1 MSRRESSAAHYRG
14 TSLRVVMLPV
24 IQESRFYTI
33 PHASHG
39 KANRFRLLQLRTLS
53 SEQIKENI
61 KEESRERL
69 RRYSTGDNTAPQA
82 ATMCKTCRRPI
93 IYEGDVD
100 LGPWGLSG
108 ANKSAASA
116 SRRLW
121 SAHICRVEEEDCEE
135 ESPLVSPTGPVVNG
149 ANFSVTGD
157 KGKRDFA
164 LANVSG
170 GAPLSH
176 THALTNAHGQ
186 VVGDKGEHFDV
197 SSFQKGSNSV
207 KVNRPIP
214 NGSNISSADII
225 TVELKEDEITKA
237 EAPAQQ
243 DNNSRNGRKVGLTS
257 PPSGAV
263 KVGFIRNSGT
273 NIPNTTTLEPSK
285 EPERR
290 PFFFLPSEDEDDSC
304 ADGTDLEL
312 RKDPDLY
319 PFPKTGGESSQDS
332 PSCKGKPLTPTPPHS
347 PQKSSPPAEE
357 SDEIKNRIRDC
368 LKRARSR
375 STSLSGLGSFEAGL
389 YRLENILE
397 DKKAAR
403 HILNDDSLRSSNSF
417 SSLPYS
423 KQHLPEHVEAL
434 MPKYRDAGTITDVC
448 TGDNVAEVELIS
460 LVQEQI
466 PRYILRAD
474 TVTEFSGYDNADW
487 GVTFPAL
494 KEEEAEALSP
504 EQAEGALAYFVLCGN
519 RVSQMTKTYN
529 DIDAVTRLLQEKEKD
544 LELAAKIGQQ
554 LLNRNKALEERN
566 ATLESEVSAAGEKI
580 TQLRHDLQMKTDLL
594 AIYTNDVDDT
604 SSCETTPTGVR
615 LVNVDILQHRV
626 KNLEEENKT
635 LRLEASQ
642 LASDTLECED
652 KEKELVSDVI
662 KQLSDANLQ
671 VSQLSEELAK
681 KVEDSLRQQEEITQ
695 LLAQVV
701 DLQARNKRLVAE
713 NDELANMV
721 GVARDCQ
728 QELTMELAELK
739 EKYAEVLDLLHD
751 TQDQLRRV
759 QKKNQPGSR
768 GHHLSNSLFSSP
780 FNSGNDSIAS
790 ELHSLSSMG
799 EETGKETSNNMRRTF
814 DTVRLTGKYTGLG
827 SQGSLSSLGYGGSV
841 HSTPT
846 HHPHTP
852 SHMATPTHMASSG
865 GTYAMS
871 YIGSRGS
878 SVYSGGSGHPS
889 LDSGADSDASVH
901 TDSEDNYPGS
911 HLGVPG
917 WPGTPDL
924 DSCLRRLGPANRSGT
939 PSQFLPYGCR
949 TPDSIMSTGS
959 GKSGLSAYGSNNDW
973 RLPQKLQIVKPI
985 EGSLTLHQWSRLA
998 TPHLG
1003 GLLEE
1008 REGVAI
1014 KGGAGA
1020 EQLNLEVYSMSDLEE
1035 DEVEE
1040 ENPGKRFMSTSGVF
1054 TYTNSTILH
1063 PDDQT
1068 NSTPSLRQ
1076 AQVSVLLTSAT
1087 SATPAPSTPIR
1098 APSCPPSRRG
1108 STATFSTNTGL
1119 AKVLNERGMN
1129 RQSGFSPTAT
1139 PANSPTNSKPGS
1151 PEPEGYKLPGL
1162 EDLTKTFHYG
1172 ASLLRRTFYK
1182 DDPSAPQSPVGPRV
1196 NLVKQVQAIGVDRFV
1211 GSSGRALTVGGVV
1224 MSRPATSP
1232 LLHLSNLI
1240 MSSAK
1245 NCSTSSTTSSSTTT
1259 TTSSASSTAGIM
1271 SAPKVLSP
1279 GERRPTLPS
1288 GAPMG
1293 IPGHPGSGHL
1303 DNRLSQLK
1311 PGQRADLGTVGSRPR
1326 PTSLHSVPL
1335 RGSGEQNVGTVGW
1348 TSFGRKGGLL

>member
-1 MSRRESSAAHYRG
+1 
-14 TSLRVVMLPV
+14 
-24 IQESRFYTI
+24 
-33 PHASHG
+33 
-39 KANRFRLLQLRTLS
+39 
-53 SEQIKENI
+53 
-61 KEESRERL
+61 
-69 RRYSTGDNTAPQA
+69 
-82 ATMCKTCRRPI
+82 MCKTCIRPVS
-93 IYEGDVD
+93 YETAGTC
-100 LGPWGLSG
+100 GPWGLRGSYR
-108 ANKSAASA
+108 SATLT

-121 SAHICRVEEEDCEE
+121 SAQSCRDAACGESEAAETGNTGRS
-135 ESPLVSPTGPVVNG
+135 SPLTEEYEGSRGSSGSVSRNNSLDNVLGGGPC
-149 ANFSVTGD
+149 
-157 KGKRDFA
+157 
-164 LANVSG
+164 
-170 GAPLSH
+170 SH
-176 THALTNAHGQ
+176 THDLPDQYACRVDG
-186 VVGDKGEHFDV
+186 
-197 SSFQKGSNSV
+197 
-207 KVNRPIP
+207 KVNDASISQ
-214 NGSNISSADII
+214 GSGATGYALRN
-225 TVELKEDEITKA
+225 EITHTKSTSSG
-237 EAPAQQ
+237 
-243 DNNSRNGRKVGLTS
+243 DLSGRNGRKYGQGDLLSSGGLTDDS
-257 PPSGAV
+257 RPVPDS
-263 KVGFIRNSGT
+263 K
-273 NIPNTTTLEPSK
+273 LEPSK
-285 EPERR
+285 EPKRR
-290 PFFFLPSEDEDDSC
+290 PFFFLPSEDEDDC
-304 ADGTDLEL
+304 YHTDQDLQSN
-312 RKDPDLY
+312 PDLY
-319 PFPKTGGESSQDS
+319 PCPKTNGLGGAAAAGHVPNPITTQITNITSTSSTQS
-332 PSCKGKPLTPTPPHS
+332 NKPPTP
-347 PQKSSPPAEE
+347 SSPRSPHKTSVIETA
-357 SDEIKNRIRDC
+357 DEIKSRIRYC
-368 LKRARSR
+368 LQRARSR

-389 YRLENILE
+389 YRLETLL
-397 DKKAAR
+397 DGKKEKDAASV
-403 HILNDDSLRSSNSF
+403 DDFQSHQY
-417 SSLPYS
+417 SSLPPTTR
-423 KQHLPEHVEAL
+423 HRPTENV
-434 MPKYRDAGTITDVC
+434 MPKYKEAGTITDVC

-466 PRYILRAD
+466 PCYKLRAD
-474 TVTEFSGYDNADW
+474 TLTEFSGYDNADW
-487 GVTFPAL
+487 SVPFPAL

-566 ATLESEVSAAGEKI
+566 TLLDAELSAATDTI

-594 AIYTNDVDDT
+594 QIYTNDVDE
-604 SSCETTPTGVR
+604 SSCETTPTTIR
-615 LVNVDILQHRV
+615 NINVEVLQHRI
-626 KNLEEENKT
+626 KNLEDENRS
-635 LRLEASQ
+635 LHSEAKQ
-642 LASDTLECED
+642 IADDTELCED
-652 KEKELVSDVI
+652 KEKELMTDVI
-662 KQLSDANLQ
+662 KQLSDANHQ
-671 VSQLSEELAK
+671 VGQLSDELAK

-701 DLQARNKRLVAE
+701 DLQSRNKRLLGE

-759 QKKNQPGSR
+759 QKKNLPGSR
-768 GHHLSNSLFSSP
+768 GHHLGSSLYSSP

-790 ELHSLSSMG
+790 ELNSLNSLG
-799 EETGKETSNNMRRTF
+799 EEQGKGRSSNMIRTF
-814 DTVRLTGKYTGLG
+814 DMVRVSGKHSGLG
-827 SQGSLSSLGYGGSV
+827 SQGSLNSLGYGGSV

-852 SHMATPTHMASSG
+852 SHVAATHMTNSG
-865 GTYAMS
+865 SGYAMS
-871 YIGSRGS
+871 YLSSRGS
-878 SVYSGGSGHPS
+878 SIYSGGSGHPS
-889 LDSGADSDASVH
+889 LDSGADSDASMH

-924 DSCLRRLGPANRSGT
+924 DSCLRRLQPGDRSGT

-959 GKSGLSAYGSNNDW
+959 GKSGMSSYGGTNTNDW
-973 RLPQKLQIVKPI
+973 KLPQKLQIVKPI

-1014 KGGAGA
+1014 KGGMGTD
-1020 EQLNLEVYSMSDLEE
+1020 LNLEVYSMSDLEE
-1035 DEVEE
+1035 DEPEE

-1054 TYTNSTILH
+1054 TYTNSTVLH

-1068 NSTPSLRQ
+1068 TPTPSVRQ
-1076 AQVSVLLTSAT
+1076 AQVSVL
-1087 SATPAPSTPIR
+1087 PASLAHSTTTPSTPIR

-1108 STATFSTNTGL
+1108 STATFSVNTGL

-1129 RQSGFSPTAT
+1129 QQSGFSPTAT
-1139 PANSPTNSKPGS
+1139 PANSPSASRPGS

-1162 EDLTKTFHYG
+1162 EDLTKTFYYG

-1182 DDPSAPQSPVGPRV
+1182 NDPSAPQSPTGPRV
-1196 NLVKQVQAIGVDRFV
+1196 NLVEQVQAIGVDRFV
-1211 GSSGRALTVGGVV
+1211 GLSGGALTVGGVV
-1224 MSRPATSP
+1224 TSRPATSP

-1245 NCSTSSTTSSSTTT
+1245 SNISSTTT
-1259 TTSSASSTAGIM
+1259 AAATTNTTTTDSGNNRPRTSGVSSP
-1271 SAPKVLSP
+1271 PKVMSP

-1311 PGQRADLGTVGSRPR
+1311 PGQRADLGTVGGRPR
-1326 PTSLHSVPL
+1326 PTTLGSVPPRPGASAADL
-1335 RGSGEQNVGTVGW
+1335 NVGTVGW

>member
-1 MSRRESSAAHYRG
+1 MDSAAVIATPLGSVPPRSHPACEEVKYEFQCYTDERPDFSPVKDVGNYRERIKPFRRASSGGRRCLGFDRGQHVDGHALKVASKIMMLKNQVWLSQEDLTLREPQDVYASAVPDGASPLGARMRMGDILTNSSVPKCPWSG
-14 TSLRVVMLPV
+14 TISDEASATMTRFSSLEALNDSSPIPI
-24 IQESRFYTI
+24 IQSTVF
-33 PHASHG
+33 
-39 KANRFRLLQLRTLS
+39 KS
-53 SEQIKENI
+53 SE
-61 KEESRERL
+61 
-69 RRYSTGDNTAPQA
+69 
-82 ATMCKTCRRPI
+82 
-93 IYEGDVD
+93 
-100 LGPWGLSG
+100 
-108 ANKSAASA
+108 
-116 SRRLW
+116 
-121 SAHICRVEEEDCEE
+121 
-135 ESPLVSPTGPVVNG
+135 
-149 ANFSVTGD
+149 
-157 KGKRDFA
+157 
-164 LANVSG
+164 
-170 GAPLSH
+170 
-176 THALTNAHGQ
+176 
-186 VVGDKGEHFDV
+186 
-197 SSFQKGSNSV
+197 
-207 KVNRPIP
+207 
-214 NGSNISSADII
+214 NISSPSPPITQEFSAKKKVRTISHSNSTSSSTLTPSSDATLSPGESVEVLGAPSVTNSPAARSISPNPSFTLCRGDSVDGLFI
-225 TVELKEDEITKA
+225 SSSSPTPESSLEPLHVVSSPTDSHQSPFRRQLFQSLMTRQSALVARVSRQSCRLLETMQVVASLDSTAHETQVQATSSQPPNVSAKSQQEDVTQTSLFNVGVSEETNSELSKTLSNFQWEETSSLTLGEEQEFSSTGRLSERLVSICDSGVGWDTDDERRSLSRGSSSAFTEDSDGTVE
-237 EAPAQQ
+237 
-243 DNNSRNGRKVGLTS
+243 
-257 PPSGAV
+257 
-263 KVGFIRNSGT
+263 
-273 NIPNTTTLEPSK
+273 
-285 EPERR
+285 
-290 PFFFLPSEDEDDSC
+290 DD
-304 ADGTDLEL
+304 
-312 RKDPDLY
+312 
-319 PFPKTGGESSQDS
+319 Q
-332 PSCKGKPLTPTPPHS
+332 
-347 PQKSSPPAEE
+347 
-357 SDEIKNRIRDC
+357 
-368 LKRARSR
+368 
-375 STSLSGLGSFEAGL
+375 
-389 YRLENILE
+389 
-397 DKKAAR
+397 
-403 HILNDDSLRSSNSF
+403 
-417 SSLPYS
+417 
-423 KQHLPEHVEAL
+423 
-434 MPKYRDAGTITDVC
+434 
-448 TGDNVAEVELIS
+448 
-460 LVQEQI
+460 
-466 PRYILRAD
+466 
-474 TVTEFSGYDNADW
+474 
-487 GVTFPAL
+487 
-494 KEEEAEALSP
+494 
-504 EQAEGALAYFVLCGN
+504 VLCGN

-554 LLNRNKALEERN
+554 LLNRNKVLEERN
-566 ATLESEVSAAGEKI
+566 AILDAEVSAASDKI
-580 TQLRHDLQMKTDLL
+580 TQLKHDLQMKTDLL
-594 AIYTNDVDDT
+594 QIYTNDVDDT
-604 SSCETTPTGVR
+604 SSCETTPTGLRVI
-615 LVNVDILQHRV
+615 NVDILQHRV
-626 KNLEEENKT
+626 RNLEDENRT
-635 LRLEASQ
+635 LRQEASQ
-642 LASDTLECED
+642 LATDTLECED
-652 KEKELVSDVI
+652 KEKELVTDVI

-671 VSQLSEELAK
+671 VGQLSEELAR
-681 KVEDSLRQQEEITQ
+681 KVEDSLRQQEEITH

-701 DLQARNKRLVAE
+701 DLQSRSKRLMVE

-759 QKKNQPGSR
+759 QRKNVPGSR
-768 GHHLSNSLFSSP
+768 GHHLGSSLFSSP
-780 FNSGNDSIAS
+780 FNSGGNDSIAS
-790 ELHSLSSMG
+790 ELHSLNSMG
-799 EETGKETSNNMRRTF
+799 DETGKGPSSMRRTF
-814 DTVRLTGKYTGLG
+814 DTVRLTGKYVGSG
-827 SQGSLSSLGYGGSV
+827 SQGSLSSLGYGGSL

-846 HHPHTP
+846 RHLHTP

-871 YIGSRGS
+871 YMGSQGS

-889 LDSGADSDASVH
+889 LDSGADSDASMH

-924 DSCLRRLGPANRSGT
+924 DSCLRRLGPGNRSGT

-959 GKSGLSAYGSNNDW
+959 GKSGLSNFGSNNASDW

-1020 EQLNLEVYSMSDLEE
+1020 EQLNLDVYSMSDLEE

-1068 NSTPSLRQ
+1068 NLTPSLRQ
-1076 AQVSVLLTSAT
+1076 TQVSVMPTSST
-1087 SATPAPSTPIR
+1087 SVVPTPSTPMR

-1129 RQSGFSPTAT
+1129 ITSRFSPTAT
-1139 PANSPTNSKPGS
+1139 PANSPTNSRPGS

-1182 DDPSAPQSPVGPRV
+1182 DDPSAPQSPAGPRV
-1196 NLVKQVQAIGVDRFV
+1196 NLVEQVQAIGVDRFV
-1211 GSSGRALTVGGVV
+1211 GSSDRALTVGGIV

-1245 NCSTSSTTSSSTTT
+1245 TSTISSTTSSTTT
-1259 TTSSASSTAGIM
+1259 TTTYSSADAGAIM
-1271 SAPKVLSP
+1271 STPKIPSP

-1288 GAPMG
+1288 GALMG

-1311 PGQRADLGTVGSRPR
+1311 PGQRADLGTVSGRPR
-1326 PTSLHSVPL
+1326 PTSLGSAPPP
-1335 RGSGEQNVGTVGW
+1335 RGSGVEQNVGTVGW

>member
-1 MSRRESSAAHYRG
+1 MG
-14 TSLRVVMLPV
+14 D
-24 IQESRFYTI
+24 
-33 PHASHG
+33 
-39 KANRFRLLQLRTLS
+39 AN
-53 SEQIKENI
+53 
-61 KEESRERL
+61 
-69 RRYSTGDNTAPQA
+69 
-82 ATMCKTCRRPI
+82 
-93 IYEGDVD
+93 
-100 LGPWGLSG
+100 LGPWGLRG
-108 ANKSAASA
+108 AYKSVALT

-121 SAHICRVEEEDCEE
+121 SAQFHNEEEEGGE
-135 ESPLVSPTGPVVNG
+135 QESSLWSPTGPPSVNDT
-149 ANFSVTGD
+149 NDSVREDDGD
-157 KGKRDFA
+157 KRDCAFV
-164 LANVSG
+164 NTFG

-176 THALTNAHGQ
+176 TNATSHAHAQ
-186 VVGDKGEHFDV
+186 VGADEGDI
-197 SSFQKGSNSV
+197 V
-207 KVNRPIP
+207 KVTDLKQDGRALKVSGDVPRD
-214 NGSNISSADII
+214 SNISKASGAAA
-225 TVELKEDEITKA
+225 LLSNGKITKGKPIA
-237 EAPAQQ
+237 REA
-243 DNNSRNGRKVGLTS
+243 DYNRNGREIEKASL
-257 PPSGAV
+257 PSGAI
-263 KVGFIRNSGT
+263 KVGVVDNLKSGT
-273 NIPNTTTLEPSK
+273 LESSTKTPQ
-285 EPERR
+285 R
-290 PFFFLPSEDEDDSC
+290 PFFFLPSEDEEDSSTL
-304 ADGTDLEL
+304 AYAIDQDL
-312 RKDPDLY
+312 RGDPDLY
-319 PFPKTGGESSQDS
+319 PVPKNGNEYHRSPVSSRA
-332 PSCKGKPLTPTPPHS
+332 KPRTPTPPKS
-347 PQKSSPPAEE
+347 PLKQPA
-357 SDEIKNRIRDC
+357 STDSTDEIKDRIRYC
-368 LKRARSR
+368 LQRARTR
-375 STSLSGLGSFEAGL
+375 SSSLSGLGSFEAGL
-389 YRLENILE
+389 YRLEGLLE
-397 DKKAAR
+397 EKDSNATASNHPHHPKSSTTKKLQLEHAA
-403 HILNDDSLRSSNSF
+403 
-417 SSLPYS
+417 
-423 KQHLPEHVEAL
+423 AL

-448 TGDNVAEVELIS
+448 TGENVAEVELIS

-466 PRYILRAD
+466 PRYKLRAD
-474 TVTEFSGYDNADW
+474 TLTEFSGYENADW
-487 GVTFPAL
+487 GVSFPAL

-554 LLNRNKALEERN
+554 LLERNKTLDERN
-566 ATLESEVSAAGEKI
+566 AILDAELSHASDKI
-580 TQLRHDLQMKTDLL
+580 TQLKHDLQMKTDLL
-594 AIYTNDVDDT
+594 QIYTNDVDDT
-604 SSCETTPTGVR
+604 SSCDTTPTGLR
-615 LVNVDILQHRV
+615 LINVDILQHRV
-626 KNLEEENKT
+626 RNLEDENRS
-635 LRLEASQ
+635 LRQEASQ
-642 LASDTLECED
+642 LANDTIECED

-662 KQLSDANLQ
+662 KQISDANIQ
-671 VSQLSEELAK
+671 VGQLSEELAK

-701 DLQARNKRLVAE
+701 DLQARNKRLVVE

-759 QKKNQPGSR
+759 QKKNLPGSR
-768 GHHLSNSLFSSP
+768 GHHFSSSLFSSP

-790 ELHSLSSMG
+790 ELHSLNSVCEEVGKGSS
-799 EETGKETSNNMRRTF
+799 SNMRRTF
-814 DTVRLTGKYTGLG
+814 DTVRMTGKYIGSG

-846 HHPHTP
+846 RHPHTP
-852 SHMATPTHMASSG
+852 SHMATPTHMVSSG

-871 YIGSRGS
+871 YMGSQGS

-889 LDSGADSDASVH
+889 LDSGADSDASLH
-901 TDSEDNYPGS
+901 TDSEDNYPAS

-959 GKSGLSAYGSNNDW
+959 GKSGLSAYGGINASDW
-973 RLPQKLQIVKPI
+973 KLPQKLQIVKPI

-998 TPHLG
+998 TPHFG

-1008 REGVAI
+1008 RDGVAI

-1020 EQLNLEVYSMSDLEE
+1020 EQLNLDVYSMSDLEE

-1040 ENPGKRFMSTSGVF
+1040 ENPGKRFMSTSSVF

-1068 NSTPSLRQ
+1068 NLTPSLRQ
-1076 AQVSVLLTSAT
+1076 TQVSVLAT
-1087 SATPAPSTPIR
+1087 SSSNVAPTPSTPIR

-1129 RQSGFSPTAT
+1129 LTSGFSPTAT
-1139 PANSPTNSKPGS
+1139 PANSPTNSRPGS

-1182 DDPSAPQSPVGPRV
+1182 DDPSAPQSPAGPRV
-1196 NLVKQVQAIGVDRFV
+1196 NLVEQVQAIGVNRFV
-1211 GSSGRALTVGGVV
+1211 GPSDRALTVGGIV

-1240 MSSAK
+1240 MSNAK
-1245 NCSTSSTTSSSTTT
+1245 NSNTNSTISTTT
-1259 TTSSASSTAGIM
+1259 TTSTYSSSDNGAIM
-1271 SAPKVLSP
+1271 SAPKILSP

-1288 GAPMG
+1288 GAPLG

-1303 DNRLSQLK
+1303 NNRLSQLK
-1311 PGQRADLGTVGSRPR
+1311 PGQRADLGTVGGRLRPS
-1326 PTSLHSVPL
+1326 SLGSVPP
-1335 RGSGEQNVGTVGW
+1335 RGNGGEQNVGTVGW

>member
-1 MSRRESSAAHYRG
+1 MPRSLKLSELTGITTMECSAAVVDPFLPQSSVFTEKMEFQCRSEKTKDFCPLNDG
-14 TSLRVVMLPV
+14 KSFRETIRPARRVSS
-24 IQESRFYTI
+24 SRDKYM
-33 PHASHG
+33 
-39 KANRFRLLQLRTLS
+39 N
-53 SEQIKENI
+53 
-61 KEESRERL
+61 
-69 RRYSTGDNTAPQA
+69 
-82 ATMCKTCRRPI
+82 
-93 IYEGDVD
+93 
-100 LGPWGLSG
+100 
-108 ANKSAASA
+108 
-116 SRRLW
+116 SRRLDVEKRALKAVSKLMMFKNQTWLSMEDLTVGEQQNISRNPALGSTYSHGDHLPFCNLLGRSRVPKCPW
-121 SAHICRVEEEDCEE
+121 SGTIPDEAPATISRGCSLEALNLSPMQAT
-135 ESPLVSPTGPVVNG
+135 ESPVSDSLEN
-149 ANFSVTGD
+149 
-157 KGKRDFA
+157 
-164 LANVSG
+164 
-170 GAPLSH
+170 LS
-176 THALTNAHGQ
+176 TT
-186 VVGDKGEHFDV
+186 
-197 SSFQKGSNSV
+197 
-207 KVNRPIP
+207 
-214 NGSNISSADII
+214 SNIS
-225 TVELKEDEITKA
+225 
-237 EAPAQQ
+237 
-243 DNNSRNGRKVGLTS
+243 
-257 PPSGAV
+257 
-263 KVGFIRNSGT
+263 
-273 NIPNTTTLEPSK
+273 
-285 EPERR
+285 
-290 PFFFLPSEDEDDSC
+290 
-304 ADGTDLEL
+304 
-312 RKDPDLY
+312 
-319 PFPKTGGESSQDS
+319 
-332 PSCKGKPLTPTPPHS
+332 
-347 PQKSSPPAEE
+347 
-357 SDEIKNRIRDC
+357 
-368 LKRARSR
+368 RARSR
-375 STSLSGLGSFEAGL
+375 KCTLSLSSSTSSETLTATPNATLSPGVSLETLTVSTVSSSSDLHSINTSPSFTLCRGDSVDSLFMPPSSASLSAEESLEILDSPAISNQSPFRRQLFTSLITRQSALVARVSQQSCQLLKTMKVISSLKSSDPEAEHQASSSPGRGNVESVPCVRLTPSSSTGTIEETYEEYTKPLVKPVHEDMKGVAPGNEETIPFARLSQRLMSVCDSGVGWDTDDELGSISRGSSFTFA
-389 YRLENILE
+389 E
-397 DKKAAR
+397 DS
-403 HILNDDSLRSSNSF
+403 D
-417 SSLPYS
+417 
-423 KQHLPEHVEAL
+423 
-434 MPKYRDAGTITDVC
+434 
-448 TGDNVAEVELIS
+448 
-460 LVQEQI
+460 
-466 PRYILRAD
+466 
-474 TVTEFSGYDNADW
+474 
-487 GVTFPAL
+487 GVID
-494 KEEEAEALSP
+494 ED
-504 EQAEGALAYFVLCGN
+504 QVLCGN

-554 LLNRNKALEERN
+554 LLERNKTLEERN
-566 ATLESEVSAAGEKI
+566 ALLDAELSSASDKI
-580 TQLRHDLQMKTDLL
+580 TQLKHDLQMKTDLL
-594 AIYTNDVDDT
+594 QIYTNDVDDT
-604 SSCETTPTGVR
+604 SSCETTPTGLR
-615 LVNVDILQHRV
+615 LINVDILQHRV
-626 KNLEEENKT
+626 KNLEDENRS
-635 LRLEASQ
+635 LRQEASQ
-642 LASDTLECED
+642 LANDTIECED

-662 KQLSDANLQ
+662 KQISDANLQ
-671 VSQLSEELAK
+671 IGQLSEELAK

-701 DLQARNKRLVAE
+701 DLQSRSKRLAME

-759 QKKNQPGSR
+759 QKKNLPGNR
-768 GHHLSNSLFSSP
+768 GHHLGSSLFSSP

-790 ELHSLSSMG
+790 ELHSLNSLG
-799 EETGKETSNNMRRTF
+799 EELGKSGSSNMRRTF
-814 DTVRLTGKYTGLG
+814 DTVRLTGKCAGSG

-846 HHPHTP
+846 RHPYTP

-871 YIGSRGS
+871 YMGSQGS

-889 LDSGADSDASVH
+889 LDSGADSDASMH

-924 DSCLRRLGPANRSGT
+924 DSCLRRLGPGNRSGT
-939 PSQFLPYGCR
+939 PSHFLPYGCR

-959 GKSGLSAYGSNNDW
+959 GKSGLSTYGGMNASDW
-973 RLPQKLQIVKPI
+973 KLPQKLQIVKPI

-1020 EQLNLEVYSMSDLEE
+1020 DQLNLDVYSMSDLEE

-1068 NSTPSLRQ
+1068 SLTPSLRPT
-1076 AQVSVLLTSAT
+1076 QVSVLPTS
-1087 SATPAPSTPIR
+1087 SANVIPTPSTPMR

-1119 AKVLNERGMN
+1119 AKMLNERGMN
-1129 RQSGFSPTAT
+1129 MTSGFSPTAT
-1139 PANSPTNSKPGS
+1139 PANSPTITRPGS

-1162 EDLTKTFHYG
+1162 DDLTKTFHYG

-1182 DDPSAPQSPVGPRV
+1182 DDPSAPQSPAGPRV
-1196 NLVKQVQAIGVDRFV
+1196 NLVEQVQAIGVNRFV
-1211 GSSGRALTVGGVV
+1211 GSSDRALTVGGIV

-1240 MSSAK
+1240 MNSAK
-1245 NCSTSSTTSSSTTT
+1245 SSNTNSTTFSTTT
-1259 TTSSASSTAGIM
+1259 TSTFSASENAGIM
-1271 SAPKVLSP
+1271 SAPKILSP

-1311 PGQRADLGTVGSRPR
+1311 PGQRADLGTVGGRLRPS
-1326 PTSLHSVPL
+1326 SLGSVPP
-1335 RGSGEQNVGTVGW
+1335 RGNGEQNVGTVGW